1 MPRVIDQFNIPF
13 WTAVWGRPFKKC
25 EIVEKLIKFFFF
37 GRKIWFVKL
46 WEINSIFE
54 TANYCMVSLWKI
66 IIECLA
72 ITLKKKFFFFFKHTH
87 IYRERGWDKEIHSH
101 VYTKTA
107 CGSFGLSKVPRSN
120 LQSRILPLNL
130 NINRWPPRLLNCAGF
145 ANFWKILASFF
156 QHLLSFGVTM
166 SQPWLLPLIPFSTP
180 KRSILK

>member
-72 ITLKKKFFFFFKHTH
+72 ITLKKKFFFFSNTH
-87 IYRERGWDKEIHSH
+87 IYTGKEDEIRKYIH
-101 VYTKTA
+101 T
-107 CGSFGLSKVPRSN
+107 
-120 LQSRILPLNL
+120 
-130 NINRWPPRLLNCAGF
+130 
-145 ANFWKILASFF
+145 
-156 QHLLSFGVTM
+156 
-166 SQPWLLPLIPFSTP
+166 STP
-180 KRSILK
+180 KLHAAVLVYLKCQEATYNLAFFHWI